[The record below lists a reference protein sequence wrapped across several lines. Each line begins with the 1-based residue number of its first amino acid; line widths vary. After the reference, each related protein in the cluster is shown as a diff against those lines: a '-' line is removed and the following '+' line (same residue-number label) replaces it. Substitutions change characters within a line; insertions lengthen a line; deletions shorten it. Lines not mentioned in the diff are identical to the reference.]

1 VWEEKMTRSILL
13 AGVLTIALPIFS
25 ANAIVVIQGQ
35 NYTWTGTCS
44 DCDGTAT
51 ATLDLQD
58 YDPTALDGLSDFNFV
73 SFSYQSNLVN
83 FSTSDSLEDSSGEL
97 PAITG
102 FAVATVDIYW
112 LGLPTSEFTTLP
124 TDITTPT
131 VDAEFC
137 SDTSGNWSLSV
148 VDYNTQFA
156 PACPTPADFGTA
168 GIFNP
173 VGSSSSVPE
182 PATVALFGAGLAGLG
197 FIRRRRKVA

>member
-1 VWEEKMTRSILL
+1 
-13 AGVLTIALPIFS
+13 
-25 ANAIVVIQGQ
+25 VVIQGQ
-35 NYTWTGTCS
+35 NYTWTGTCT

-51 ATLDLQD
+51 ATLNLQD
-58 YDPTALDGLSDFNFV
+58 YNPTALDGLSDFNFV

-83 FSTSDSLEDSSGEL
+83 FSTSDGLEDSSGEL
-97 PAITG
+97 PPITG

-124 TDITTPT
+124 TNITTPT

-137 SDTSGNWSLSV
+137 SDTNGNWSLSV

-156 PACPTPADFGTA
+156 PACPSSAPADFGTA

-173 VGSSSSVPE
+173 VGSGSTVPE
-182 PATVALFGAGLAGLG
+182 PATIALFGAGLAGIG
-197 FIRRRRKVA
+197 IIRRRRKVA